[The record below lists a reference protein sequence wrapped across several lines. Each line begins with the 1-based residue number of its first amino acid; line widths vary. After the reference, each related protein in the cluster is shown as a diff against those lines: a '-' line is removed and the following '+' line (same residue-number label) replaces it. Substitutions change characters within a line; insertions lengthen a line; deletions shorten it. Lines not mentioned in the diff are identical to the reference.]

1 MAVKAINDS
10 ASLDRLAFILLV
22 FFFLFKIYH
31 LVNHYFFSKFWDSE
45 TYIATAIV
53 SKED

>member
-1 MAVKAINDS
+1 MAVKAVNGS
-10 ASLDRLAFILLV
+10 TSLDRLAPMLLV
-22 FFFLFKIYH
+22 FLFKIYY

-45 TYIATAIV
+45 TYIIMVIV